1 MIPVRPDPL
10 TDPLPGGHLRY
21 AYAAASVPAATGRTI
36 RRWSRGLVHESH
48 LRHAAALVLCYGVN
62 WPLPAVLRLLCLLA
76 DLLVEFL
83 HGLGEG
89 P

>member
-36 RRWSRGLVHESH
+36 RRWFRGLVHESH
-48 LRHAAALVLCYGVN
+48 LRHAAALVLCYGVS
-62 WPLPAVLRLLCLLA
+62 WPLPAAPAVPARVSSSRVPARL
-76 DLLVEFL
+76 
-83 HGLGEG
+83 G
-89 P
+89 